1 MWQGAAVAAAFLL
14 LGACAQ
20 DTEQDE
26 AQTEEFAKAAEAK
39 GSADRAAGRRNFG
52 IWRKAWL
59 CGIHWLAHVF
69 KKAIGQK

>member
-26 AQTEEFAKAAEAK
+26 AQTEEFAKAS
-39 GSADRAAGRRNFG
+39 GGQDRDLLEKRGWG
-52 IWRKAWL
+52 
-59 CGIHWLAHVF
+59 
-69 KKAIGQK
+69 